1 MSDWLEENY
10 SEEEI
15 EEAREEIEA
24 KGYDPD
30 LWYALCNAECE
41 WYNANTFM
49 DANPQY
55 VDSLADWAEEMCY
68 GIYGQELDKLPDFIS
83 AHIDWEYVAKNE
95 LILSG
100 DYSYANSPDLSQG
113 AFIVWQKC

>member
-15 EEAREEIEA
+15 EETREEIED

-41 WYNANTFM
+41 WYDANTFM
-49 DANPQY
+49 YANPQY
-55 VDSLADWAEEMCY
+55 VDNLADWAEEMCY
-68 GIYGQELDKLPDFIS
+68 DIYDQKLNELPDFIS
-83 AHIDWEYVAKNE
+83 VHINWEDVARNE

-100 DYSYANSPDLSQG
+100 DYSYTKSSDLTQG
-113 AFIVWQKC
+113 AFIVWQKR